1 MSDNE
6 ERQES
11 ELLALN
17 AIYPELVDLRNERN
31 EPRKATQ
38 HNRKNVNRQPSW
50 RPLELQITLK
60 PNTEEVHVH
69 CRVDLYVK
77 CGDKY
82 PQRAPEQLQ
91 IKNVVGLSNVAVEQ
105 LEGEL
110 VELANEL
117 AEKDEESLFMCINK
131 VEDFLNEHNK
141 PAPKSF
147 YDQML
152 SNKLKQ
158 QEEEER
164 LKMELIKRE
173 KQKEKELN
181 RVRSK
186 CELFCLSIFNLSK
199 QSSSS

>member
-1 MSDNE
+1 MSENE

-38 HNRKNVNRQPSW
+38 HNRKNVNRQPTW

-60 PNTEEVHVH
+60 PNIDEAH

-82 PQRAPEQLQ
+82 PRQAPEQLA
-91 IKNVVGLSNVAVEQ
+91 IRNVVGLSNVAVEQ
-105 LEGEL
+105 LQSEL
-110 VELANEL
+110 IELANEL
-117 AEKDEESLFMCINK
+117 AEKDEESLFMCISK
-131 VEDFLNEHNK
+131 VEDFLNENNK

-164 LKMELIKRE
+164 LKLQLIEQE
-173 KQKEKELN
+173 KQKEEERNK
-181 RVRSK
+181 VGV
-186 CELFCLSIFNLSK
+186 
-199 QSSSS
+199 